1 MTIKIATAECFTH
14 GLVAREIHAC
24 TQGYQGEFGPQLWC
38 PETIKNFQEEVMLL
52 CGLFIPTLTALKTVL
67 KVDPPEPH
75 RLINGI
81 KVYQQKEDQEV
92 AVLMARAVKDLTGAD
107 VGIGTTAGIGKGG
120 IALLT
125 DQYVV
130 KTTSDVYADLCS
142 ADSQKLL
149 LRQRSGVKKTL
160 GILEEIIGK

>member
-24 TQGYQGEFGPQLWC
+24 TQGYKGEFGPQLGG
-38 PETIKNFQEEVMLL
+38 PETIKNFQDEVLLL

-75 RLINGI
+75 RIINGI
-81 KVYQQKEDQEV
+81 KVYQEKEDQEV

>member
-14 GLVAREIHAC
+14 GIVAREIHAC
-24 TQGYQGEFGPQLWC
+24 TQGYKGEFGPQLGG
-38 PETIKNFQEEVMLL
+38 PETIKNFQDEVLLL

-75 RLINGI
+75 QLINGI
-81 KVYQQKEDQEV
+81 KVYQEKEDQEV

-160 GILEEIIGK
+160 DILEEVIGK

>member
-24 TQGYQGEFGPQLWC
+24 TQGYKGEFGPQLGG
-38 PETIKNFQEEVMLL
+38 PETIKNFQDEVLLL

-75 RLINGI
+75 QLINGI
-81 KVYQQKEDQEV
+81 KVYQEKEDQEV

-149 LRQRSGVKKTL
+149 LRQRLGVKKTL
-160 GILEEIIGK
+160 DILEEVIGK

>member
-24 TQGYQGEFGPQLWC
+24 TQGYQGEFGPQLWG
-38 PETIKNFQEEVMLL
+38 PETIKNFQEEVILL

-81 KVYQQKEDQEV
+81 KVYQEKEDQEV
-92 AVLMARAVKDLTGAD
+92 AVLMARAVKDISGAD
-107 VGIGTTAGIGKGG
+107 IGIGTTAGIGKGG

-160 GILEEIIGK
+160 DILEEVVGK

>member
-1 MTIKIATAECFTH
+1 MI
-14 GLVAREIHAC
+14 
-24 TQGYQGEFGPQLWC
+24 
-38 PETIKNFQEEVMLL
+38 LL

-81 KVYQQKEDQEV
+81 KVYQEKEDQEV

-160 GILEEIIGK
+160 DILEEVIGK